1 MQLWCRDLFRQ
12 YLRKQNFD
20 LVCIQSNCPLEPN
33 YIFIENIINL
43 QENTINFIKNVNLN
57 RSGLGKIKESVK
69 ARIIV
74 ESNQWGNQNT
84 LLLDFDEFKDKTLFL
99 DFIEDDSNGLQIRN
113 D

>member
-1 MQLWCRDLFRQ
+1 M
-12 YLRKQNFD
+12 
-20 LVCIQSNCPLEPN
+20 
-33 YIFIENIINL
+33 
-43 QENTINFIKNVNLN
+43 NLN
-57 RSGLGKIKESVK
+57 RSGLSKIKESVK